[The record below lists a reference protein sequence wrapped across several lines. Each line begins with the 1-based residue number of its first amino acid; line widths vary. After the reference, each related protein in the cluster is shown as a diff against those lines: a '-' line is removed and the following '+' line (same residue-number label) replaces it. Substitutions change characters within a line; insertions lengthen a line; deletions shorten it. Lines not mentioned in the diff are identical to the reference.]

1 MEKQLSFA
9 CQITMTSTRCRV
21 LYTVMTYLTLT
32 TYCWML
38 CEGIHI
44 FICLEH
50 PLQVKTMIVCM
61 YDMYQGRY

>member
-1 MEKQLSFA
+1 MVL
-9 CQITMTSTRCRV
+9 TRCRV

-44 FICLEH
+44 YICLEH
-50 PLQVKTMIVCM
+50 PLQVATMLV
-61 YDMYQGRY
+61 

>member
-1 MEKQLSFA
+1 
-9 CQITMTSTRCRV
+9 
-21 LYTVMTYLTLT
+21 MTYLTLT

-50 PLQVKTMIVCM
+50 PLQVKTMVICM
-61 YDMYQGRY
+61 YLIWGSLPLGKISFYAQNS